1 MDKPIYCFKVN
12 PYNGEITKYTII
24 DYRKRK
30 INDCGR
36 VVYTFRN
43 PKACD
48 GYAHYAIENS
58 KLDRF
63 VNYKLFTFE
72 DDRARTER
80 IIANTLCEKYLKA
93 KIEAQKLEKLMDML
107 NIEYAKE
114 INNDK

>member
-12 PYNGEITKYTII
+12 PYNGEITKYTIT

-36 VVYTFRN
+36 MVYTFRN
-43 PKACD
+43 PKVCD

-63 VNYKLFTFE
+63 VNYKIFTFE
-72 DDRARTER
+72 DDQTRAER
-80 IIANTLCEKYLKA
+80 IIANTLHGKYLKA
-93 KIEAQKLEKLMDML
+93 KIEVQKLEKPMDVL
-107 NIEYAKE
+107 NIEYTKG